1 MIQDNLILAEN
12 HLSMYLKA
20 LGDSANIDIRIH
32 SRWPWVTEVVVPYPN
47 SLLDR
52 LVLFI
57 KTLRIYLPKEA
68 KDQLLKRSIES
79 LNIYKNAVNYQL
91 LAHKPKYLHLERD
104 ILSNKNLL
112 DQLDQIEH
120 ALLNEREITSD
131 QKDSLREWAGRLAD
145 LHSTLRLDA
154 ILDFKKNPD
163 ILLKSI
169 QSIKQGLQKRKEEI
183 PSLLDNAINR
193 QMCFFTESL
202 IDENK
207 IVERPLFE
215 KVQLFSYFV
224 SENPC
229 KETISLQKQID
240 IAARLWNSNCKDKY
254 RESLVEFKR
263 FFENSIEEYGAPWDI
278 ANGMAY
284 ANLFKGI

>member
-1 MIQDNLILAEN
+1 LIQNNLVLEN
-12 HLSMYLKA
+12 HLAGYLRA
-20 LGDSANIDIRIH
+20 LGNSVNTDIQVS

-79 LNIYKNAVNYQL
+79 LNIYKNAINYQL
-91 LAHKPKYLHLERD
+91 LAHKPKYLNLERD
-104 ILSNKNLL
+104 ILSNKSLL
-112 DQLDQIEH
+112 GQLDKIEH

-131 QKDSLREWAGRLAD
+131 QKDSLREWAGRLVD
-145 LHSTLRLDA
+145 LRSTLRLDA

-169 QSIKQGLQKRKEEI
+169 QNIKQSLQKRKEEI
-183 PSLLDNAINR
+183 PSLVDNAINS
-193 QMCFFTESL
+193 QMCFFKESL
-202 IDENK
+202 IDEKN
-207 IVERPLFE
+207 IVERPLS

-224 SENPC
+224 SEKPC
-229 KETISLQKQID
+229 KETISLHKQID
-240 IAARLWNSNCKDKY
+240 IAARVWNSDCKDKY

-263 FFENSIEEYGAPWDI
+263 FFENTIEKYGAPWDI

>member
-1 MIQDNLILAEN
+1 MIQNNLVLEN
-12 HLSMYLKA
+12 HLAGYLRA
-20 LGDSANIDIRIH
+20 IGNSVNTDIQVS

-68 KDQLLKRSIES
+68 KDQFLKRSIES
-79 LNIYKNAVNYQL
+79 LNIYKGAISYQL
-91 LAHKPKYLHLERD
+91 LAHKPKYLNLERD
-104 ILSNKNLL
+104 ILFNQNLV

-131 QKDSLREWAGRLAD
+131 QKDSLREWAGRLVD

-169 QSIKQGLQKRKEEI
+169 QNIKQSLQKRKEEI
-183 PSLLDNAINR
+183 PSLVDNAINR
-193 QMCFFTESL
+193 QMCFFKESL
-202 IDENK
+202 IDGKN
-207 IVERPLFE
+207 IVERPLSKE
-215 KVQLFSYFV
+215 VQLFSYFV
-224 SENPC
+224 SEKPC
-229 KETISLQKQID
+229 KEIISLHKQIN
-240 IAARLWNSNCKDKY
+240 IADRVWNSDCKDKY

-263 FFENSIEEYGAPWDI
+263 FFENTIEEYGASSDI